1 MLSTRQVMYAAAML
15 RALVHVVVPP
25 VDDEKVAEVVCT
37 RVNCIQAV
45 IGAITL
51 MTKFVIR

>member
-1 MLSTRQVMYAAAML
+1 MLSARQVMYAAAML
-15 RALVHVVVPP
+15 RALVLVVVPP

-51 MTKFVIR
+51 MTKVVIR